1 MAGEGLNKA
10 ILIAGIKEANESVK
24 GITDENKAWEVWV
37 NKLADT
43 IDLFVRSGT
52 VITVGSAT
60 TQKGKVT

>member
-10 ILIAGIKEANESVK
+10 ILITGIKEANESVK
-24 GITDENKAWEVWV
+24 GITDENIAWEIWV

-60 TQKGKVT
+60 TQKGKVL

>member
-24 GITDENKAWEVWV
+24 NITDENKAWEAWV

-52 VITVGSAT
+52 VITVGTAT
-60 TQKGKVT
+60 TQKGNIV

>member
-1 MAGEGLNKA
+1 MAGEGLDKA
-10 ILIAGIKEANESVK
+10 ILITGIKEANESVK

>member
-1 MAGEGLNKA
+1 MAGEGLDKA
-10 ILIAGIKEANESVK
+10 ILITGIKEANESVK
-24 GITDENKAWEVWV
+24 GITDENKAWEAWV

>member
-1 MAGEGLNKA
+1 MAEGLNKA
-10 ILIAGIKEANESVK
+10 ILITGIKEANESVK
-24 GITDENKAWEVWV
+24 GITDENKAWEAWV